1 MFEGFKVRTLR
12 KKIELET
19 LQKVY
24 AITEATTKDAL
35 RDRDEDAWS
44 LIGGSDARKLDVTDQ
59 DEMRE
64 SAQRLYV
71 KNPHARNIIR
81 LFEKYIAGRGFKID
95 PGSED
100 EQLIAYWDNFWKR
113 NKMFKRAKEI
123 VRRAMRDGEVFVRF
137 FIDGVDPVIR
147 FMNAKDIRNP
157 RDQPVKNSMNGIETN
172 PEDIEDVTGYWY
184 RSTLI
189 PAEEV
194 LHLKI
199 LVDSDVL
206 RGRSLLEVIMPFLSM
221 YYKWLNTRMK
231 LSQLRS
237 TVALVKKVTGSKVQA
252 ANIVSDQ
259 NTANS
264 SAPDD
269 SKYTKAPEG
278 VSVITT
284 NQGVDY
290 DFKSPQLDAA
300 DVHHDGRAVL
310 LAIAAGVGL
319 PEFMVTSDASNANYA
334 STMVSEGP
342 AVMEFEDWQ
351 DIFSMFFQEIYEKVI
366 LTGIDQSEI
375 PDYEIATVPVV
386 NDEGVITEV
395 EIVREMPT
403 DCTITYPDIAVRDV
417 EGETKSLILQN
428 NQGWTSGHTASAE
441 LGRDYDVEQEL
452 LIEEME
458 DEADE
463 MVSRDDPENED
474 DNHNVP
480 EPDEGDKE

>member
-157 RDQPVKNSMNGIETN
+157 RDQPV
-172 PEDIEDVTGYWY
+172 
-184 RSTLI
+184 
-189 PAEEV
+189 
-194 LHLKI
+194 
-199 LVDSDVL
+199 
-206 RGRSLLEVIMPFLSM
+206 
-221 YYKWLNTRMK
+221 
-231 LSQLRS
+231 
-237 TVALVKKVTGSKVQA
+237 
-252 ANIVSDQ
+252 
-259 NTANS
+259 
-264 SAPDD
+264 
-269 SKYTKAPEG
+269 
-278 VSVITT
+278 
-284 NQGVDY
+284 
-290 DFKSPQLDAA
+290 
-300 DVHHDGRAVL
+300 
-310 LAIAAGVGL
+310 
-319 PEFMVTSDASNANYA
+319 
-334 STMVSEGP
+334 
-342 AVMEFEDWQ
+342 
-351 DIFSMFFQEIYEKVI
+351 
-366 LTGIDQSEI
+366 
-375 PDYEIATVPVV
+375 
-386 NDEGVITEV
+386 
-395 EIVREMPT
+395 
-403 DCTITYPDIAVRDV
+403 
-417 EGETKSLILQN
+417 
-428 NQGWTSGHTASAE
+428 
-441 LGRDYDVEQEL
+441 
-452 LIEEME
+452 
-458 DEADE
+458 
-463 MVSRDDPENED
+463 
-474 DNHNVP
+474 
-480 EPDEGDKE
+480 